1 MTSRDGGQGMGTGPG
16 SGQPLPFLDTI
27 RAQIAKLPQFGT
39 SEDGAYLHRHDLDY
53 FSAARI
59 YITFKVKLAEH
70 FPEPIPSDTFDF
82 LVDLMVHEWLSRRVG
97 SIHPAELGVPRPLAL
112 APRIQH
118 ALTLGLVEVEPDPDR
133 DDMQIVTL
141 TRSAR
146 ARLNVFFDYMASY
159 VSIL

>member
-1 MTSRDGGQGMGTGPG
+1 MTSHDKGLGASSGQGPA
-16 SGQPLPFLDTI
+16 LHFLDTI
-27 RAQIAKLPQFGT
+27 RQQIAKIPQFGNG
-39 SEDGAYLHRHDLDY
+39 EDAAIFNRPDLDY

-70 FPEPIPSDTFDF
+70 FPERIPSETFDF

-97 SIHPAELGVPRPLAL
+97 AERPAEFGVPRSAAL
-112 APRIQH
+112 TPRIQH
-118 ALTLGLVEVEPDPDR
+118 ALALGFVHLEADPDDEDLR
-133 DDMQIVTL
+133 LITL

-159 VSIL
+159 ISVL

>member
-1 MTSRDGGQGMGTGPG
+1 MTSRETGRGMGAGP
-16 SGQPLPFLDTI
+16 GQPLPFLDAI
-27 RAQIAKLPQFGT
+27 RAQIAKIPQFGT
-39 SEDGAYLHRHDLDY
+39 NGEGDFLNRHDIDY

-70 FPEPIPSDTFDF
+70 FPEPIPSETFDF

-118 ALTLGLVEVEPDPDR
+118 ALTLGLVMVEPDPDR

-159 VSIL
+159 VSVL

>member
-1 MTSRDGGQGMGTGPG
+1 MTSRDTKLGSITAQGPT
-16 SGQPLPFLDTI
+16 LPFLDSI
-27 RAQIAKLPQFGT
+27 RQQIAKIPQFSHG
-39 SEDGAYLHRHDLDY
+39 EDGAVFNRPDLDY

-70 FPEPIPSDTFDF
+70 FPERIPSETFDF

-97 SIHPAELGVPRPLAL
+97 AERPAEFGVPRSAVLT
-112 APRIQH
+112 PRIQH
-118 ALTLGLVEVEPDPDR
+118 AIALGFIHLEADLHDE
-133 DDMQIVTL
+133 DMRLITL

-159 VSIL
+159 ISVL